1 MPRPYFW
8 KSKQA
13 WYVNVTL
20 PDGRKSKKKL
30 HEDQDQAMRLW
41 AKMLAN
47 EKHDI
52 EDPSFESISLLW
64 LAAQELR
71 LDRGDVSAVWVS
83 RVLGTIQRFNSRYP
97 VRCSEV
103 DHDFLDDL
111 AASMSANYA
120 RTELQVLMQILR
132 WAKKKGKIHKDPA
145 EGWQLP
151 SAQSRNRILSLSEH
165 STLCRNASR
174 PLKMLLRFAWL
185 TGARPGELRGLKW
198 DMITNDMSRAVIRN
212 HKTSRKTKKPR
223 VVYFPPLG
231 QALLKKIRREQDS
244 DFVFLNSRRQP
255 WKKNALVLAV
265 RRLRD
270 KSGVDAVAYNYRH
283 TWITRALLSGV
294 DIATV
299 AVLSGHSDIAMIS
312 RVYGHLDQ
320 HSDHLSKA
328 AKKVK

>member
-1 MPRPYFW
+1 M
-8 KSKQA
+8 
-13 WYVNVTL
+13 
-20 PDGRKSKKKL
+20 
-30 HEDQDQAMRLW
+30 
-41 AKMLAN
+41 
-47 EKHDI
+47 
-52 EDPSFESISLLW
+52 
-64 LAAQELR
+64 
-71 LDRGDVSAVWVS
+71 
-83 RVLGTIQRFNSRYP
+83 
-97 VRCSEV
+97 RCSEV

-151 SAQSRNRILSLSEH
+151 SAKAAIASYRSLS
-165 STLCRNASR
+165 TALCAEMPAGR
-174 PLKMLLRFAWL
+174 LRCCCGL
-185 TGARPGELRGLKW
+185 HGSLELGLESSALKW